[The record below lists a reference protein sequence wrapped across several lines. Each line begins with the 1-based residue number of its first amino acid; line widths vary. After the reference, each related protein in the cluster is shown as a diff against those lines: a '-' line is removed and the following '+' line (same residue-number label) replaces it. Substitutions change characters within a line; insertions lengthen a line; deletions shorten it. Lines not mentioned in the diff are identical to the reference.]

1 MQSLIAPRRLARAA
15 ALFVLS
21 AMAACGSQTGESAPP
36 PAEAA
41 PQQASAPAPA
51 AAAPAAVAAVN
62 AGGAKMV
69 VYKTP
74 TCGCCRAWVDHAKA
88 AGFDVQVVDTA
99 DVQPVKDE
107 HGVPGHL
114 GSCHTAVVDGFVIEG
129 HVPPADVVRLLRE
142 KPQGVAGI
150 AVPGMPR
157 GSPGMEVPGG
167 ARDPYDV
174 IAFSKEGR
182 LSVFETH

>member
-1 MQSLIAPRRLARAA
+1 MRSVIAPRRLTRAA
-15 ALFVLS
+15 ALVVLS
-21 AMAACGSQTGESAPP
+21 TATACGSRAGESAPP
-36 PAEAA
+36 PADAAAA
-41 PQQASAPAPA
+41 PQQAAQ
-51 AAAPAAVAAVN
+51 AAAPAVN
-62 AGGAKMV
+62 AAGVKMV

-99 DVQPVKDE
+99 NVDPVKRE

-114 GSCHTAVVDGFVIEG
+114 DSCHTAVVDGFVIEG
-129 HVPPADVVRLLRE
+129 HVPAADVVRLLRE

-182 LSVFETH
+182 VSVFETH

>member
-1 MQSLIAPRRLARAA
+1 MRSPAYLRRLARAA
-15 ALFVLS
+15 ALVVLS
-21 AMAACGSQTGESAPP
+21 TAAACGSAGSETAPP
-36 PAEAA
+36 PADGVRATA
-41 PQQASAPAPA
+41 Q
-51 AAAPAAVAAVN
+51 AAAPATAPTVN
-62 AGGAKMV
+62 AGGVKMV

-74 TCGCCRAWVDHAKA
+74 TCGCCRAWVDHVKA

-99 DVQPVKDE
+99 NVQPIKDE

-114 GSCHTAVVDGFVIEG
+114 GSCHTAVVDGLVIEG
-129 HVPPADVVRLLRE
+129 HVPAEDIVRLLRE

-174 IAFSKEGR
+174 IAFSRQGR
-182 LSVFETH
+182 VSVFETH

>member
-1 MQSLIAPRRLARAA
+1 MRSVIAPRRLARAA
-15 ALFVLS
+15 ALLVLS
-21 AMAACGSQTGESAPP
+21 AAAACGSRAGESAPP
-36 PAEAA
+36 STEGAAAA
-41 PQQASAPAPA
+41 PQQVAQ
-51 AAAPAAVAAVN
+51 AAAPAVN
-62 AGGAKMV
+62 AGGVKMV

-74 TCGCCRAWVDHAKA
+74 TCGCCRAWVDHARA

-99 DVQPVKDE
+99 DVDPVKRE

-129 HVPPADVVRLLRE
+129 HVPAADVVRLLRE
-142 KPQGVAGI
+142 KPQGVAGL

-182 LSVFETH
+182 VSVFQTH